1 VMCGLPWNN
10 GFCLSSID
18 MLFNSVTFLLFFCW
32 VLLVHFSPLPWRLKK
47 LHLLLAS
54 YVFYAAWNPPFILL
68 LWLSTWVDW
77 LVARKMAASEE
88 PRTRRHWLWLSL
100 TVNLGMLVVF
110 KYAGFLLSNFNAL
123 IAVFGV
129 QWQATDPGLILPMG
143 ISFFTFQT
151 LSYTLDVYHRRMQPW
166 DRFLDYALFV
176 SFFPQLVAGPIV
188 RAREFLPQLVKQQPV
203 TVAVFSTG
211 LCLFIFGLFQKTV
224 MADTLFAPQ
233 VDLLFAHSG
242 VPDVTSAWLGS
253 LFFSAQIF
261 CDFSGYSMC
270 AIGVALC
277 LGLRLPVNFRSPFAA
292 QGFSDFWRRWHI
304 SLSSWLRDYLYI
316 AMGGNRHGR
325 WRRYRNLMVTMLL
338 GGLWHGAAWTFVLWG
353 ALHGAYLVI
362 EQLLKRLFGG
372 AAWANWRLTR
382 GVIMLL
388 TFVAVMLA
396 FVVFRAQDMHQVSTV
411 FAGLVGLGSSG
422 SQPILVQDIW
432 LAVVTVAFVLLLLT
446 HVGMSQRDLNS
457 VLAATPAWIRGVV
470 LAVLVGLIVLAGG
483 ASDAFIYFQ
492 F

>member
-1 VMCGLPWNN
+1 
-10 GFCLSSID
+10 

-176 SFFPQLVAGPIV
+176 SFFPQLGGRTDCQGTGISAPAGQTATGHGGDV
-188 RAREFLPQLVKQQPV
+188 FHRLVSVHFRPV
-203 TVAVFSTG
+203 SE
-211 LCLFIFGLFQKTV
+211 
-224 MADTLFAPQ
+224 
-233 VDLLFAHSG
+233 
-242 VPDVTSAWLGS
+242 
-253 LFFSAQIF
+253 
-261 CDFSGYSMC
+261 
-270 AIGVALC
+270 
-277 LGLRLPVNFRSPFAA
+277 N
-292 QGFSDFWRRWHI
+292 
-304 SLSSWLRDYLYI
+304 RD
-316 AMGGNRHGR
+316 G
-325 WRRYRNLMVTMLL
+325 
-338 GGLWHGAAWTFVLWG
+338 
-353 ALHGAYLVI
+353 
-362 EQLLKRLFGG
+362 
-372 AAWANWRLTR
+372 
-382 GVIMLL
+382 
-388 TFVAVMLA
+388 
-396 FVVFRAQDMHQVSTV
+396 
-411 FAGLVGLGSSG
+411 
-422 SQPILVQDIW
+422 
-432 LAVVTVAFVLLLLT
+432 
-446 HVGMSQRDLNS
+446 
-457 VLAATPAWIRGVV
+457 
-470 LAVLVGLIVLAGG
+470 
-483 ASDAFIYFQ
+483 
-492 F
+492 